1 MHDLE
6 GIFVPVSMF
15 GAIFGICYL
24 YFTTRNRE
32 RMALIEKGIDASIL
46 FKKNKIDYSRWTL
59 KLGLLAI
66 GVAFGIVLGVIASNV
81 FYSAFYIQHPAS
93 GQNWEWFE
101 NRSAEIIVPL
111 AFLFGGV
118 GLLISYFIERKHIE
132 KKKED

>member
-6 GIFVPVSMF
+6 GIVVPISMF
-15 GAIFGICYL
+15 GAMFGICYL

-59 KLGLLAI
+59 KLGLLII
-66 GVAFGIVLGVIASNV
+66 GVGVGISLGIIASNMY
-81 FYSAFYIQHPAS
+81 FDAFHIKNYSNNYYMYTQDI
-93 GQNWEWFE
+93 
-101 NRSAEIIVPL
+101 SAEIIVPL

-118 GLLISYFIERKHIE
+118 GLLISYFIERKHNN
-132 KKKED
+132 KNKED